1 MNESKSKLIKTLFIA
16 DDHRIFAN
24 GLKQMLSESENYKV
38 IGYELNGAKVVSSL
52 IASKPDIL
60 LLDLNMPDKDGL
72 QILQEIR
79 KVDKELKVVVLTMY
93 NDVLLVDKIKNLGG
107 NAYLLKS
114 AEQDELL
121 DCLDSL
127 DYNEFF
133 IGKSVKS
140 STKLH
145 QAFSDKFAGK
155 IRLTQREIEIV
166 GLIIQGNTTSKISDK
181 LFISTNT
188 IETHRKNI
196 FKKLQVKS
204 LTELIH
210 FAYENELI

>member
-1 MNESKSKLIKTLFIA
+1 MNEASPTSIKKVFIA

-24 GLKQMLSESENYKV
+24 GLKQMLSESGLYKV
-38 IGYELNGAKVVSSL
+38 VGYEPNGAKVVGQL
-52 IASKPDIL
+52 IANDSDIL

-79 KVDKELKVVVLTMY
+79 KTNNDLKVVVLTMY
-93 NDVLLVDKIKNLGG
+93 NDVLLVDKIKKLGG

-114 AEQDELL
+114 AEQDELI

-127 DYNEFF
+127 DYNDFF

-145 QAFSDKFAGK
+145 QLFSDKFTGK
-155 IRLTQREIEIV
+155 IKLTHREIEIV
-166 GLIIQGNTTSKISDK
+166 GLIIQGNTTVKISDK
-181 LFISTNT
+181 LFVSINT

-196 FKKLQVKS
+196 FKKLRVKN

>member
-127 DYNEFF
+127 DYNDFF
-133 IGKSVKS
+133 VGKSVKS